1 MNKTTIA
8 AALVLAIITPALSA
22 EAPAAQTPEPPRTT
36 TVIPKPQ
43 FTLNECMTIQRGLKV
58 VGDGNYKFG
67 NGALRGIFGQDQAR
81 LQEVATEIDQ
91 ARQKIFA
98 EIAKG
103 APEIKPTIQDENK
116 KDQPNPD
123 FVEYNKQLMALGESP
138 CHATLIHFKRDDLK
152 LDVNEIPG
160 SALADVDRIMDK

>member
-1 MNKTTIA
+1 VRNILLA
-8 AALVLAIITPALSA
+8 ATLALAIIAPAFSA
-22 EAPAAQTPEPPRTT
+22 EAPPAQTPEPPRTA

-43 FTLNECMTIQRGLKV
+43 FTLNECMTIQRGLKAL
-58 VGDGNYKFG
+58 DGNYKFG
-67 NGALRGIFGQDQAR
+67 NGALRGTLGQNQAR

-116 KDQPNPD
+116 KEQPNPD